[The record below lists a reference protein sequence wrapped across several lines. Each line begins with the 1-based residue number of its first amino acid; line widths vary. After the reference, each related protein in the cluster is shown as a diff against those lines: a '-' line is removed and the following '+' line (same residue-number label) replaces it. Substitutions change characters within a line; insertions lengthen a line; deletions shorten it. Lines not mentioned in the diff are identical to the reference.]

1 LYVLNFSLALA
12 VFVRSPAAFEA
23 LKSFNIL
30 QLPSRATLQ
39 AFTGAFLHEA
49 GACRDSINTQVE
61 KYKIFQQ
68 NCKAEGKLLPQ
79 SNGALIFDEVKVVS
93 SLMWNSRNHKI
104 IGLAMTEENQ
114 ASLHDVFQLFDENH
128 RVKQTCYILQFLWRD
143 ITSCFDIVG
152 PYFSSEEAMTA
163 KLVGACV
170 LETIRLFHVSDT

>member
-1 LYVLNFSLALA
+1 
-12 VFVRSPAAFEA
+12 VFIHSPAAFEA

-39 AFTGAFLHEA
+39 ASFLHEA
-49 GACRDSINTQVE
+49 GASRDSISKQVD

-104 IGLAMTEENQ
+104 IGLAITEKNQ
-114 ASLHDVFQLFDENH
+114 ASLHDVFQLFDEDH
-128 RVKQTCYILQFLWRD
+128 HVKQTSYILQFLWRD
-143 ITSCFDIVG
+143 VTSCFDIVG
-152 PYFSSEEAMTA
+152 PL
-163 KLVGACV
+163 K
-170 LETIRLFHVSDT
+170 RQ